1 MILHNP
7 IVSGSLSLAVGST
20 FVSNNGTI
28 SGSAQVIAALPSGVV
43 SGSEQISLSGFDT
56 DNLSEG
62 SSNLYYT
69 DTRVRD
75 YIRSIDVISG
85 SSQLEGTFLEIN
97 GDSVFSSSAQVNAN
111 DITNFDTNV
120 RDYIRSLDVVSGSQ
134 QVDVTQTTNYGTIN
148 QYTDSDF
155 DSRLAT
161 KSTSNLSEGSNLY
174 YTVSRVKLKL
184 NQDSV
189 ISGSSQLTTEFDSR
203 YLNTNGDGVV
213 SGSEQISLSGFSTSN
228 LSEGTNQYYTNT
240 RVLNYV
246 NDLGVISGSTFSSP
260 SQGTVRATI
269 NGSNTDVDTG
279 LQIGDSPQ
287 FTNLTLTG
295 NLTVAGSTTTTTS
308 NEVNIGDNI
317 INLNYGGSST
327 TGGIYVKDGTGVSQV
342 SGSFVWDSADGR
354 DYWKAGKLGSEAEIV
369 TTTNIVSKLPAGTV
383 SGSEQITITESQI
396 SDLDHYGNSDVQ
408 SYIRSID
415 VISGSQQVVLNDANK
430 TGFDTADVSEHSSN
444 LYYTDARVKTKL
456 NAEGVISSS
465 AQIGVNNSTITLTA
479 GAGLDGGGSITLN
492 QSGDETIT
500 FTVADGVVSSSAQL
514 TPEFDTRYLNT
525 NGDSVISGSEQVNAN
540 NITNFDSNVRDYI
553 RSQDVISGSQ
563 QININH
569 LDTDNLSE
577 GSSNLY
583 YTNTRVQSFIRS
595 EDVISG
601 SQQILDLVSIDEDD
615 FSTNSATKL
624 PTQQSVK
631 SYVQS
636 QVQSKDDLS
645 ELSGDTDDVSEGSSN
660 LYYTDTRVRNYLR
673 STDVISGSD
682 QVDYNSVQ
690 NTPTTITSQ
699 QATDITTN
707 NNKVGYTNS
716 LVKSYINSEDVISGS
731 TGILDA
737 VSIDEDNFASNSDT
751 KLPTQQ
757 SVKAYVDSKA
767 QAQDNTDELTEG
779 STNLFYTDARV
790 KTKLNSETV
799 ISGSGQVNAND
810 ITNFDTNVRDFIRSI
825 DVISGSGQVDV
836 TQTANYSSI
845 NQYTDSDFDSR
856 LATKSTTNLSEG
868 TNKYY
873 TDARVKTK
881 LNAEGVVSGSY
892 VSTLNGTGVV
902 SGSEQITLS
911 SVNGYNSNEHFTQNS
926 ITSLGTVTSGDITA
940 LLPDGTVSS
949 SAQVS
954 IDLSTQTSGN
964 YVSTLG
970 SGTGVTIGSNTGEGS
985 TPTIAVDYGS
995 SANTAVQG
1003 NVGLEIEGT
1012 SNEIDVTNGSIT
1024 LGSGGTATIGLSD
1037 SIAGNRTF
1045 QDNVTITG
1053 NLTVNGTT
1061 TTAAS
1066 TNTVVS
1072 DKLLELGNGTT
1083 GAPAGDSGIIIERG
1097 DSNNAFIGFD
1107 ESADKFV
1114 VGTGTFDGSSSGNLA
1129 ISTGTLLAN
1138 IEGNVVGNLT
1148 GQASDISNHSTSDL
1162 SEGSNLY
1169 FTNTRVQS
1177 YIRSIDVISGSQQIS
1192 GLTASQLSDN
1202 SIQINGVDVEL
1213 GDSITFSQLSNG
1225 TGTIS
1230 SSLQLTSDFD
1240 TRYLNTNGD
1249 GIISQSAQVN
1259 ANSITNFDTNV
1270 RDYIRSIDVIS
1281 GSVTSTHISGLSTS
1295 DLSEGTNKY
1304 YTDTRVRDYLRST
1317 DVVSG
1322 SQQIDVTATTNYG
1335 SINQYS
1341 DTKVKTKLNADGVIS
1356 GSNQLLSDFDGRYL
1370 EINGDNVVSSSQQ
1383 ILDLVS
1389 IDEDNFSSNS
1399 NTKVP
1404 TQQSVKAY
1412 ITSQIETKDNTDEI
1426 TEGSSNLYYTDTRVK
1441 TKLNAETVISGSG
1454 QVDYNSIQNQPTT
1467 ITNTQASNITTNN
1480 NKVGYTDAL
1489 VKAKLN
1495 TEDVISGSE
1504 QVNYD
1509 NIQNQPTTISSTQST
1524 KLGHISVSQAVNL
1537 DTMESNI
1544 ATNNNKVGYT
1554 NSLVKSYINSEDVIS
1569 GSEQVNYDSIQ
1580 NQPTTISST
1589 QSTKLGHISV
1599 GQPVNLDTMESNIAT
1614 NNNKVGY
1621 TDSLVKT
1628 KLNADTVVS
1637 GSTQI
1642 ITLVG
1647 VDEDNMSSNSTTKFP
1662 TQQSVKAYVDSQV
1675 ASADHLSELGG
1686 TTDDVTEGSTNLYYT
1701 NARARAAISVNSESP
1716 DAGGDISLDTSNI
1729 PESTNLYFTNT
1740 RVRDYIRSIDVI
1752 SGSQQVS
1759 HDSTSGYEANEHIDW
1774 TTDQG
1779 STNIHSGNYTNTTYT
1794 AGTGVDLTGTQFN
1807 VDLTELTLN
1816 NGLIASNG
1824 TTLGLNPT
1832 TLLQG
1837 SNVVSGSEQISLS
1850 GFSTS
1855 NLSEG
1860 TNKYYTDTR
1869 VRNYVRSIDVISGSQ
1884 QVDYNSIQNQP
1895 TTITNTQ
1902 ASNITT
1908 NNNKTG
1914 YTDTLVRNFI
1924 RSIDVVSGSATQ
1936 VRSFLNISNGATNY
1950 GDSDVQDFIRSIDV
1964 VSGSLSSSDISDVDA
1979 FSQSGN
1985 YSGLRAGATTK
1996 GDVGLGN
2003 VANESRAT
2011 ILGGNLTGTINSVA
2025 VATVTAGAA
2034 LGATSNQDSTSTIR
2048 SGTTATDVGLG
2059 NVTNESK
2066 STMFSSPAFTG
2077 NPTAPTQTSTND
2089 STRLAT
2095 TAFVQTR
2102 VSELIGNA
2110 GSTLDTLGEL
2120 SASLAD
2126 DQDSLSA
2133 LTTTVGT
2140 KLAKSSNL
2148 SDLQSTSTALTNLGL
2163 NNVTNESKSTM
2174 FASPTFTGTVSG
2186 VTKSHVGLGN
2196 VENTALSTYTGD
2208 GGALDNQY
2216 IANGAGYIDSFDI
2229 TEQTDSKYLRSN
2241 ANDTATG
2248 IISITNN
2255 TATNATD
2262 TGALVVTG
2270 GVGIGGAL
2278 NVGGDV
2284 VAYASSDERLKD
2296 NIELISNPIE
2306 KVQSLK
2312 GVTWNWNDKADELQ
2326 QSLPNVGVIAQDVEK
2341 VLPELVKDRDNGY
2354 KGVDYAKLTGLLI
2367 EAIKEQQK
2375 QIDDLKSQIG

>member
-28 SGSAQVIAALPSGVV
+28 SGSAQVIDALPSGVV
-43 SGSEQISLSGFDT
+43 SGSSQISLGGFDT
-56 DNLSEG
+56 DDLSEG

-69 DTRVRD
+69 DTRVRN

-97 GDSVFSSSAQVNAN
+97 GDSVISS
-111 DITNFDTNV
+111 
-120 RDYIRSLDVVSGSQ
+120 SQ
-134 QVDVTQTTNYGTIN
+134 QVVLNDADKTGFDTADVT
-148 QYTDSDF
+148 
-155 DSRLAT
+155 
-161 KSTSNLSEGSNLY
+161 EGSNLY
-174 YTVSRVKLKL
+174 YTVARVKLKL

-369 TTTNIVSKLPAGTV
+369 TTGNIVSKLPAGTV
-383 SGSEQITITESQI
+383 SGSSQITITESQI
-396 SDLDHYGNSDVQ
+396 SDLDHYGDSDVQ

-415 VISGSQQVVLNDANK
+415 VISGSSQVVLNDAIK
-430 TGFDTADVSEHSSN
+430 TGFNTADVSEHSTNLYYTDARVKTKLDAEGVISSSAQIGVNNPTITLTAGAGLDGGGAITLNQAGDETITFTVADGVISGSQQILDAVSIDEDNFTSNSATKLPSQQSVKSYVDSQVASKDNTDEITEGSTNLYFTDARVKTKLNSETVVSGSSQITLSSTTGYNSNEHFTQGNITTLGTVTSGNVTSILPDGIVSGSIQVVLNDTDKTGFNTADVSEDSSN

-456 NAEGVISSS
+456 DD
-465 AQIGVNNSTITLTA
+465 
-479 GAGLDGGGSITLN
+479 DG
-492 QSGDETIT
+492 
-500 FTVADGVVSSSAQL
+500 
-514 TPEFDTRYLNT
+514 
-525 NGDSVISGSEQVNAN
+525 
-540 NITNFDSNVRDYI
+540 
-553 RSQDVISGSQ
+553 
-563 QININH
+563 
-569 LDTDNLSE
+569 
-577 GSSNLY
+577 
-583 YTNTRVQSFIRS
+583 
-595 EDVISG
+595 VISG
-601 SQQILDLVSIDEDD
+601 SQQILDSI
-615 FSTNSATKL
+615 
-624 PTQQSVK
+624 
-631 SYVQS
+631 
-636 QVQSKDDLS
+636 
-645 ELSGDTDDVSEGSSN
+645 
-660 LYYTDTRVRNYLR
+660 
-673 STDVISGSD
+673 
-682 QVDYNSVQ
+682 
-690 NTPTTITSQ
+690 
-699 QATDITTN
+699 
-707 NNKVGYTNS
+707 
-716 LVKSYINSEDVISGS
+716 
-731 TGILDA
+731 
-737 VSIDEDNFASNSDT
+737 SIDEDNFTSNSAT

-757 SVKAYVDSKA
+757 SVKAYVDA
-767 QAQDNTDELTEG
+767 QVDTKDALSELSGDTDDVTEG
-779 STNLFYTDARV
+779 SSNLYYTDTRV
-790 KTKLNSETV
+790 QSYIRSQDV
-799 ISGSGQVNAND
+799 ISGSQQVDA
-810 ITNFDTNVRDFIRSI
+810 TSVANFDTNVRDFIRSI

-836 TQTANYSSI
+836 TQTTNYSSI
-845 NQYTDSDFDSR
+845 NQYTDSDFDTR
-856 LATKSTTNLSEG
+856 LASKSTTNLSEG

-881 LNAEGVVSGSY
+881 LNDEGVVSGSY
-892 VSTLNGTGVV
+892 IATLNGTGVV

-926 ITSLGTVTSGDITA
+926 ITTLGTVTSGNITS
-940 LLPDGTVSS
+940 LLPAGTVSGS
-949 SAQVS
+949 QQVS
-954 IDLSTQTSGN
+954 VTLGTQTSGN

-970 SGTGVTIGSNTGEGS
+970 SGTGVTIASNTGEGS

-995 SANTAVQG
+995 TANTAVQG
-1003 NVGLEIEGT
+1003 NVALEIQGT
-1012 SNEIDVTNGSIT
+1012 TNEIDVSDGSIT
-1024 LGSGGTATIGLSD
+1024 LGSGGTTTIGLAD

-1045 QDNVTITG
+1045 QNNVTISG

-1066 TNTVVS
+1066 TNTVIS
-1072 DKLLELGNGTT
+1072 DKLLELANGTT

-1162 SEGSNLY
+1162 SEGTNLY

-1177 YIRSIDVISGSQQIS
+1177 YIRSIDVISGSSQIS

-1202 SIQINGVDVEL
+1202 SIQINGVDVQL

-1225 TGTIS
+1225 TGAIS

-1270 RDYIRSIDVIS
+1270 RDFIRSLDVIS

-1341 DTKVKTKLNADGVIS
+1341 DTKVKTKLNSDGVIS
-1356 GSNQLLSDFDGRYL
+1356 GSNQLLSDLDGRYL
-1370 EINGDNVVSSSQQ
+1370 EINGDNVVSGSQQ

-1412 ITSQIETKDNTDEI
+1412 VTSQIETKDNTDEI
-1426 TEGSSNLYYTDTRVK
+1426 TEGSSNLYFTDARVK
-1441 TKLNAETVISGSG
+1441 TKLNSETVISGSG

-1467 ITNTQASNITTNN
+1467 ISSTQASNITTNN

-1489 VKAKLN
+1489 VKAKLD
-1495 TEDVISGSE
+1495 TEDVISGSQ

-1509 NIQNQPTTISSTQST
+1509 NIQNQPTTISSAQST
-1524 KLGHISVSQAVNL
+1524 KLGNISVTQAVNL

-1544 ATNNNKVGYT
+1544 STNNSKVGYT
-1554 NSLVKSYINSEDVIS
+1554 DSLVKTKLNAETVIS
-1569 GSEQVNYDSIQ
+1569 GSSQVDYDSIQ
-1580 NQPTTISST
+1580 NQPTTISSA
-1589 QSTKLGHISV
+1589 QATKLSNITIT
-1599 GQPVNLDTMESNIAT
+1599 QAVNLDTLESNVST
-1614 NNNKVGY
+1614 NNSKTGY
-1621 TDSLVKT
+1621 SDSLVKT

-1686 TTDDVTEGSTNLYYT
+1686 TTDDVTEGS
-1701 NARARAAISVNSESP
+1701 S
-1716 DAGGDISLDTSNI
+1716 
-1729 PESTNLYFTNT
+1729 NLYFTNA
-1740 RVRDYIRSIDVI
+1740 RVQSYIRSIDVI
-1752 SGSQQVS
+1752 SGSQQVNANSITNFDTNVRDFIRSIDVISGSGQVS
-1759 HDSTSGYEANEHIDW
+1759 HDSTNGYEANEHIDW

-1779 STNIHSGNYTNTTYT
+1779 STNIHSGNYINTTYT
-1794 AGTGVDLTGTQFN
+1794 AGTGVDLSGTQFD

-1816 NGLIASNG
+1816 NGLTASNG

-1855 NLSEG
+1855 DLSEG

-1869 VRNYVRSIDVISGSQ
+1869 VRNYIRSIDVISGSS
-1884 QVDYNSIQNQP
+1884 QVDYDSIQNQP
-1895 TTITNTQ
+1895 TTITSTQ

-1914 YTDTLVRNFI
+1914 YTDTLVQNFI
-1924 RSIDVVSGSATQ
+1924 RSIDVMSGSISST
-1936 VRSFLNISNGATNY
+1936 NIT
-1950 GDSDVQDFIRSIDV
+1950 
-1964 VSGSLSSSDISDVDA
+1964 DVDA
-1979 FSQSGN
+1979 FSQSGT
-1985 YSGLRAGATTK
+1985 YSGLRAQATTK
-1996 GDVGLGN
+1996 GD
-2003 VANESRAT
+2003 
-2011 ILGGNLTGTINSVA
+2011 
-2025 VATVTAGAA
+2025 
-2034 LGATSNQDSTSTIR
+2034 
-2048 SGTTATDVGLG
+2048 
-2059 NVTNESK
+2059 
-2066 STMFSSPAFTG
+2066 
-2077 NPTAPTQTSTND
+2077 
-2089 STRLAT
+2089 
-2095 TAFVQTR
+2095 
-2102 VSELIGNA
+2102 
-2110 GSTLDTLGEL
+2110 
-2120 SASLAD
+2120 
-2126 DQDSLSA
+2126 
-2133 LTTTVGT
+2133 
-2140 KLAKSSNL
+2140 
-2148 SDLQSTSTALTNLGL
+2148 
-2163 NNVTNESKSTM
+2163 
-2174 FASPTFTGTVSG
+2174 
-2186 VTKSHVGLGN
+2186 VGLGN
-2196 VENTALSTYTGD
+2196 VENTALSTYTGN

-2216 IANGAGYIDSFDI
+2216 IANGRNYSTTTGTVTSVNSEGPDAGGDVSIDTDNISEGSTNKYATTANVKSALNANLGTATFGDSNDTI
-2229 TEQTDSKYLRSN
+2229 TIPGNLVVTGTTTTNNVETVSTSNGIVFEGNVADANELTLLAGTVSADRTITLPDADGTLPLLGIDQTFSGANTFSSQIVSSVSTGTAPFSVSSTTKVTNLNADLLDGLTAGNFLRSN
-2241 ANDTATG
+2241 ANDTASG
-2248 IISITNN
+2248 IITLSNDEASTNK
-2255 TATNATD
+2255 T

-2270 GVGIGGAL
+2270 GVGISGAL

-2312 GVTWNWNDKADELQ
+2312 GVTWNWNDNADELQ

-2341 VLPELVKDRDNGY
+2341 VLPELVTDRDNGY

>member
-43 SGSEQISLSGFDT
+43 SGSSQISLGGFDT
-56 DNLSEG
+56 DDLSEG

-75 YIRSIDVISG
+75 YVRSIDVISG

-97 GDSVFSSSAQVNAN
+97 GDNVFSSSAQVNAN
-111 DITNFDTNV
+111 TITNFDTNV
-120 RDYIRSLDVVSGSQ
+120 RDYIRSLDVISGSS

-155 DSRLAT
+155 DTRLGT

-184 NQDSV
+184 NQDGV
-189 ISGSSQLTTEFDSR
+189 ISGSSQLTTDFDSR

-213 SGSEQISLSGFSTSN
+213 SGSSQISLSGFSTSD
-228 LSEGTNQYYTNT
+228 LSEGTNKYYTDT

-327 TGGIYVKDGTGVSQV
+327 TGGIYVKDGTGVSQI

-369 TTTNIVSKLPAGTV
+369 TTGNIVSKLPAGTV
-383 SGSEQITITESQI
+383 SGSSQITITESQI

-415 VISGSQQVVLNDANK
+415 VISGSSQVVLNDAIK

-500 FTVADGVVSSSAQL
+500 FTVADGVISSSAQL
-514 TPEFDTRYLNT
+514 TSEFDTRYLNT
-525 NGDSVISGSEQVNAN
+525 NGDGVISGSEQVNAN
-540 NITNFDSNVRDYI
+540 NITNFDSNVRDFI
-553 RSQDVISGSQ
+553 RSIDVISGSSQ
-563 QININH
+563 VTIGH
-569 LDTDNLSE
+569 LDTDDLSE

-583 YTNTRVQSFIRS
+583 YTDTRVQSYIRS
-595 EDVISG
+595 QDVVSG

-615 FSTNSATKL
+615 FSTNSATKV

-631 SYVQS
+631 AYVQS
-636 QVQSKDDLS
+636 QVETKDALS
-645 ELSGDTDDVSEGSSN
+645 ELSGDTDDISEGSSN

-673 STDVISGSD
+673 STDVVSGSS
-682 QVDYNSVQ
+682 QIDYNSIQ
-690 NTPTTITSQ
+690 NQPTTITST
-699 QATDITTN
+699 QASNITTN
-707 NNKVGYTNS
+707 NSKVGYTNS
-716 LVKSYINSEDVISGS
+716 LVESYIRRIDVISGS
-731 TGILDA
+731 SQVNADSITNFDTNVRDYIR
-737 VSIDEDNFASNSDT
+737 SID
-751 KLPTQQ
+751 
-757 SVKAYVDSKA
+757 
-767 QAQDNTDELTEG
+767 
-779 STNLFYTDARV
+779 
-790 KTKLNSETV
+790 V
-799 ISGSGQVNAND
+799 ISGSSQVNAND
-810 ITNFDTNVRDFIRSI
+810 ITNFDTNVRDYIRSE
-825 DVISGSGQVDV
+825 DVVSGSSQIDV
-836 TQTANYSSI
+836 TQTTNYSNI
-845 NQYTDSDFDSR
+845 NQYTDSDFDTR
-856 LATKSTTNLSEG
+856 LASKSTTNLSEG

-873 TDARVKTK
+873 TDNRVKSK
-881 LNAEGVVSGSY
+881 LNSEGVVSGSY
-892 VSTLNGTGVV
+892 IATLDGTGVV
-902 SGSEQITLS
+902 SGSSQITLS
-911 SVNGYNSNEHFTQNS
+911 SVDGYNSNEHFTQNS
-926 ITSLGTVTSGDITA
+926 ITTLGTVTSGDITA
-940 LLPDGTVSS
+940 ILPAGTVSGS
-949 SAQVS
+949 SQVS
-954 IDLSTQTSGN
+954 VSLGSQTTGN
-964 YVSTLG
+964 YVATLG

-1003 NVGLEIEGT
+1003 NVGLEIQGT
-1012 SNEIDVTNGSIT
+1012 TNEIEVSDGSIT
-1024 LGSGGTATIGLSD
+1024 LGSGGTATIGLAD

-1045 QDNVTITG
+1045 QNNVTITG

-1066 TNTVVS
+1066 TNTVVT
-1072 DKLLELGNGTT
+1072 DKLLELANGTT

-1129 ISTGTLLAN
+1129 VSTGTLIAN

-1177 YIRSIDVISGSQQIS
+1177 YIRSIDVISGSSQIS

-1202 SIQINGVDVEL
+1202 SIQINGVDIEL
-1213 GDSITFSQLSNG
+1213 GDSVTFSQISNG

-1230 SSLQLTSDFD
+1230 GSSQLTSDFD
-1240 TRYLNTNGD
+1240 SRYLNTNGD
-1249 GIISQSAQVN
+1249 GVISGSSQVN

-1270 RDYIRSIDVIS
+1270 RDFIRSIDVIS
-1281 GSVTSTHISGLSTS
+1281 GSVTSAHISSLSTS

-1317 DVVSG
+1317 DVISG
-1322 SQQIDVTATTNYG
+1322 SSQVDVTATSNYG

-1356 GSNQLLSDFDGRYL
+1356 GSTQLLSDLDGRYL
-1370 EINGDNVVSSSQQ
+1370 EINGDNVVSGSQQ

-1389 IDEDNFSSNS
+1389 IDEDNFASNS

-1412 ITSQIETKDNTDEI
+1412 VTSQIETKDNTDEI
-1426 TEGSSNLYYTDTRVK
+1426 TEGSTNLFYTDARVK
-1441 TKLNAETVISGSG
+1441 TKLNAETVISGSS
-1454 QVDYNSIQNQPTT
+1454 QVDYDSIQNQPTT
-1467 ITNTQASNITTNN
+1467 ITSTQASNITTNN
-1480 NKVGYTDAL
+1480 AKVGYTDAL

-1495 TEDVISGSE
+1495 ADEVISGSS
-1504 QVNYD
+1504 QVNY
-1509 NIQNQPTTISSTQST
+1509 N
-1524 KLGHISVSQAVNL
+1524 
-1537 DTMESNI
+1537 
-1544 ATNNNKVGYT
+1544 
-1554 NSLVKSYINSEDVIS
+1554 
-1569 GSEQVNYDSIQ
+1569 SIQ
-1580 NQPTTISST
+1580 NQPTTISSA
-1589 QSTKLGHISV
+1589 QSTKLGHITV
-1599 GQPVNLDTMESNIAT
+1599 TQAVDLDTMESNIST
-1614 NNNKVGY
+1614 NNSKVGY

-1628 KLNADTVVS
+1628 KLNAETVIS
-1637 GSTQI
+1637 GSSQVDYDSIQNQPTTISSAQATKLSNITITQAVDLDTLESNVSTNNSKTGYSDSLVESFIRSQDVISGSSQI
-1642 ITLVG
+1642 INLVG

-1675 ASADHLSELGG
+1675 ASYDNLSELGG
-1686 TTDDVTEGSTNLYYT
+1686 DSDDITEGS
-1701 NARARAAISVNSESP
+1701 S
-1716 DAGGDISLDTSNI
+1716 
-1729 PESTNLYFTNT
+1729 NLYFTNA
-1740 RVRDYIRSIDVI
+1740 RVQSYIRSIDVI
-1752 SGSQQVS
+1752 SGSSQVNANSIANFDTNVRDFIRSIDVISGSGQVS
-1759 HDSTSGYEANEHIDW
+1759 HDSTNGYEANEHIDW

-1794 AGTGVDLTGTQFN
+1794 AGTGVDLSGTQFN

-1816 NGLIASNG
+1816 NGLTASNG

-1855 NLSEG
+1855 DLSEG

-1869 VRNYVRSIDVISGSQ
+1869 VQSYIRSIDVISGSS
-1884 QVDYNSIQNQP
+1884 QVDYDSIQNKP
-1895 TTITNTQ
+1895 TTLSSAQITKLGHISVTQ
-1902 ASNITT
+1902 AVNLDTMESNIST
-1908 NNNKTG
+1908 NNSKTG
-1914 YTDTLVRNFI
+1914 YTNSLVKSYINSEDVISGSSQVNANSITNFDTNVRDYI
-1924 RSIDVVSGSATQ
+1924 RSIDVISGSSQVNANSITNFDTNVRDYIRSLDVISGSSQVVLNDADKTGFDTDDVSEGSTNKYATTANVKTALNANLGSATFGDSNDTITIPGNLI
-1936 VRSFLNISNGATNY
+1936 VTGTTTTNNVETVSTSNG
-1950 GDSDVQDFIRSIDV
+1950 V
-1964 VSGSLSSSDISDVDA
+1964 V
-1979 FSQSGN
+1979 FE
-1985 YSGLRAGATTK
+1985 
-1996 GDVGLGN
+1996 GN
-2003 VANESRAT
+2003 VADDNEIT
-2011 ILGGNLTGTINSVA
+2011 L
-2025 VATVTAGAA
+2025 
-2034 LGATSNQDSTSTIR
+2034 
-2048 SGTTATDVGLG
+2048 
-2059 NVTNESK
+2059 
-2066 STMFSSPAFTG
+2066 
-2077 NPTAPTQTSTND
+2077 
-2089 STRLAT
+2089 LA
-2095 TAFVQTR
+2095 
-2102 VSELIGNA
+2102 
-2110 GSTLDTLGEL
+2110 
-2120 SASLAD
+2120 
-2126 DQDSLSA
+2126 
-2133 LTTTVGT
+2133 
-2140 KLAKSSNL
+2140 
-2148 SDLQSTSTALTNLGL
+2148 
-2163 NNVTNESKSTM
+2163 
-2174 FASPTFTGTVSG
+2174 GTVSADRTITLPDADGTLPLLGIDQTFSGANTFSSQIVSSVSTGTAPFG
-2186 VTKSHVGLGN
+2186 VSSTTKVTNLNADLLDGLTAGN
-2196 VENTALSTYTGD
+2196 
-2208 GGALDNQY
+2208 
-2216 IANGAGYIDSFDI
+2216 F
-2229 TEQTDSKYLRSN
+2229 LRSN
-2241 ANDTATG
+2241 ANDTASG
-2248 IISITNN
+2248 IITLSNS
-2255 TATNATD
+2255 TASTTKT

-2270 GVGIGGAL
+2270 GVGISGAL

-2312 GVTWNWNDKADELQ
+2312 GVTWNWNDNADELQ

-2341 VLPELVKDRDNGY
+2341 VLPELVTDRDNGY

-2375 QIDDLKSQIG
+2375 EIDELKSKIQ

>member
-43 SGSEQISLSGFDT
+43 SGSSQISLGGFDT
-56 DNLSEG
+56 DDLSEG

-75 YIRSIDVISG
+75 FIRSIDVISG

-97 GDSVFSSSAQVNAN
+97 GDNVFSSSAQVNAN
-111 DITNFDTNV
+111 TITNFDTNV
-120 RDYIRSLDVVSGSQ
+120 RDYIRSLDVISGSS

-161 KSTSNLSEGSNLY
+161 KSTANLSEGSNLY

-213 SGSEQISLSGFSTSN
+213 SGSSQISLSGFSTSN
-228 LSEGTNQYYTNT
+228 LSEGTNKYYTDT

-279 LQIGDSPQ
+279 LQIADSPQ

-369 TTTNIVSKLPAGTV
+369 TTGNIVSKLPAGTV
-383 SGSEQITITESQI
+383 SGSSQITITESQI

-415 VISGSQQVVLNDANK
+415 VISGSSQVVLNDAIK
-430 TGFDTADVSEHSSN
+430 TGFDTADVSENSSN

-500 FTVADGVVSSSAQL
+500 FTVADGVISSSAQL
-514 TPEFDTRYLNT
+514 TTEFDTRYLNT
-525 NGDSVISGSEQVNAN
+525 NGDDVISGSEQVNAN
-540 NITNFDSNVRDYI
+540 SITNFDSNVRDYI
-553 RSQDVISGSQ
+553 RSIDVISGSS

-645 ELSGDTDDVSEGSSN
+645 ELSGDTDDVTEGSSN

-673 STDVISGSD
+673 STDVVSGSS
-682 QVDYNSVQ
+682 QVDYNSIQ

-699 QATDITTN
+699 QASDITSN
-707 NNKVGYTNS
+707 NNKTGYTNS

-731 TGILDA
+731 AGILNA
-737 VSIDEDNFASNSDT
+737 VSVDEDNFASNSDT

-767 QAQDNTDELTEG
+767 QSQDNTDEITEG
-779 STNLFYTDARV
+779 STNLYYTDTRV
-790 KTKLNSETV
+790 RNYLRSQDV
-799 ISGSGQVNAND
+799 ISGSSQVNANN
-810 ITNFDTNVRDFIRSI
+810 ITNFDTNVRDYIRSQ
-825 DVISGSGQVDV
+825 DVVSGSSQIDV
-836 TQTANYSSI
+836 TQTTNYGNI

-856 LATKSTTNLSEG
+856 LATKSTANLSEG
-868 TNKYY
+868 SNLYY
-873 TDARVKTK
+873 TNARVKTK
-881 LNAEGVVSGSY
+881 LNDEGVVSGSY

-902 SGSEQITLS
+902 SGSSQITLS
-911 SVNGYNSNEHFTQNS
+911 SVTGYNSNEHFTQNS

-940 LLPDGTVSS
+940 LLPNGTVSGS
-949 SAQVS
+949 SQVS
-954 IDLSTQTSGN
+954 ITLGTQTSGN
-964 YVSTLG
+964 YIATLG

-1012 SNEIDVTNGSIT
+1012 SNEIDVSNGSIT
-1024 LGSGGTATIGLSD
+1024 LGSGGTATIGLAD

-1045 QDNVTITG
+1045 QNNVTITG

-1066 TNTVVS
+1066 TNTVVT

-1129 ISTGTLLAN
+1129 ISTGTLIAN
-1138 IEGNVVGNLT
+1138 IQGNVVGNLT

-1162 SEGSNLY
+1162 SEG
-1169 FTNTRVQS
+1169 TNKYYTDTRVQS
-1177 YIRSIDVISGSQQIS
+1177 FIRSIDVISGSSQIS

-1202 SIQINGVDVEL
+1202 SVQINGVDVEL
-1213 GDSITFSQLSNG
+1213 GDSVTFSQISNG

-1230 SSLQLTSDFD
+1230 GSSQLTSDFD
-1240 TRYLNTNGD
+1240 TRYINTNGD
-1249 GIISQSAQVN
+1249 GVISGSSQVN

-1270 RDYIRSIDVIS
+1270 RDYIRSLDVIS
-1281 GSVTSTHISGLSTS
+1281 GSVTAAHISGLDTG

-1317 DVVSG
+1317 DVISG
-1322 SQQIDVTATTNYG
+1322 SSQVNVTQTANYS

-1341 DTKVKTKLNADGVIS
+1341 DSKVKTKLNTDNVVS
-1356 GSNQLLSDFDGRYL
+1356 GSSQLLSDLDGRYIQ
-1370 EINGDNVVSSSQQ
+1370 INGDDIVSGSQQ

-1389 IDEDNFSSNS
+1389 VDEDNFASNS
-1399 NTKVP
+1399 ATKVP

-1412 ITSQIETKDNTDEI
+1412 VDSKAQSQDNTDEI
-1426 TEGSSNLYYTDTRVK
+1426 TEGSTNLYYTNGRVQSY
-1441 TKLNAETVISGSG
+1441 IR
-1454 QVDYNSIQNQPTT
+1454 SI
-1467 ITNTQASNITTNN
+1467 
-1480 NKVGYTDAL
+1480 
-1489 VKAKLN
+1489 
-1495 TEDVISGSE
+1495 DVISGSS
-1504 QVNYD
+1504 QVDYD
-1509 NIQNQPTTISSTQST
+1509 SIQNQPTTISSTQST

-1544 ATNNNKVGYT
+1544 TTNNNKVGYT

-1569 GSEQVNYDSIQ
+1569 GSSQVNYNSIQ
-1580 NQPTTISST
+1580 NQPTTITST
-1589 QSTKLGHISV
+1589 QA
-1599 GQPVNLDTMESNIAT
+1599 SNITT

-1621 TDSLVKT
+1621 TNTLVQSYIRSIDVISGSSQV
-1628 KLNADTVVS
+1628 NANSITNFDTNVRDYIRSQDVVS
-1637 GSTQI
+1637 GSSQI
-1642 ITLVG
+1642 ISLVG

-1675 ASADHLSELGG
+1675 SSYDNLSELGG
-1686 TTDDVTEGSTNLYYT
+1686 DSDDITEGSTNLY
-1701 NARARAAISVNSESP
+1701 
-1716 DAGGDISLDTSNI
+1716 
-1729 PESTNLYFTNT
+1729 FTNG
-1740 RVRDYIRSIDVI
+1740 RVQSYIRSIDVI
-1752 SGSQQVS
+1752 SGSSQVNYNSIQNQPTTISSAQSTKLGHISVTQAVNLDTMESNIGTNNNKVGYTNTLVRNYIRSIDVISGSGQVS
-1759 HDSTSGYEANEHIDW
+1759 HDSTNGYEANEHIDW

-1794 AGTGVDLTGTQFN
+1794 AGTGIDLSGTQFN
-1807 VDLTELTLN
+1807 IDLTELTLN
-1816 NGLIASNG
+1816 NGLTAANSS
-1824 TTLGLNPT
+1824 TLGLNPT

-1837 SNVVSGSEQISLS
+1837 SNVVSGSSQISLS

-1855 NLSEG
+1855 DLSEG

-1869 VRNYVRSIDVISGSQ
+1869 VRNYVRSIDVISGSS
-1884 QVDYNSIQNQP
+1884 QVNYNSIQNQP
-1895 TTITNTQ
+1895 TTISSTQ

-1908 NNNKTG
+1908 NNNKVG
-1914 YTDTLVRNFI
+1914 YTDTLVR
-1924 RSIDVVSGSATQ
+1924 
-1936 VRSFLNISNGATNY
+1936 
-1950 GDSDVQDFIRSIDV
+1950 DFIRSIDV
-1964 VSGSLSSSDISDVDA
+1964 ISGSSQVNYNSIQNQPTTISSAQSTKLGHISVSQAVNLDTMESNIGTNNNKTGYTNTLVRDYIRSIDVI
-1979 FSQSGN
+1979 SGSVSSTHI
-1985 YSGLRAGATTK
+1985 SGL
-1996 GDVGLGN
+1996 D
-2003 VANESRAT
+2003 
-2011 ILGGNLTGTINSVA
+2011 
-2025 VATVTAGAA
+2025 
-2034 LGATSNQDSTSTIR
+2034 
-2048 SGTTATDVGLG
+2048 TDDLSEG
-2059 NVTNESK
+2059 
-2066 STMFSSPAFTG
+2066 
-2077 NPTAPTQTSTND
+2077 STNKY
-2089 STRLAT
+2089 AT
-2095 TAFVQTR
+2095 TANVKSALNSNLGSATFGDGNDTITIPGNLIVTGTTTTNNVEV
-2102 VSELIGNA
+2102 VSTTNGVVFEGNA
-2110 GSTLDTLGEL
+2110 DDDNELTL
-2120 SASLAD
+2120 LA
-2126 DQDSLSA
+2126 
-2133 LTTTVGT
+2133 
-2140 KLAKSSNL
+2140 
-2148 SDLQSTSTALTNLGL
+2148 
-2163 NNVTNESKSTM
+2163 
-2174 FASPTFTGTVSG
+2174 GTVSADRTITLPDSDG
-2186 VTKSHVGLGN
+2186 TVALTGIDQTFSGANTFSSQIVSSVSTGTAPFSVSSTTKVTNLNADKLDGLTSSN
-2196 VENTALSTYTGD
+2196 
-2208 GGALDNQY
+2208 
-2216 IANGAGYIDSFDI
+2216 F
-2229 TEQTDSKYLRSN
+2229 LRSN
-2241 ANDTATG
+2241 ADDSASGVIT
-2248 IISITNN
+2248 ITNT

-2262 TGALVVTG
+2262 VGALVVVG

-2278 NVGGDV
+2278 NVAGDV

-2312 GVTWNWNDKADELQ
+2312 GVTWNWNDNADELQ

-2341 VLPELVKDRDNGY
+2341 VLPELVTDRDNGY

>member
-28 SGSAQVIAALPSGVV
+28 SGSAQVIDALPSGVV
-43 SGSEQISLSGFDT
+43 SGSSQISLSGFDT
-56 DNLSEG
+56 DDLSEG

-69 DTRVRD
+69 DTRVRN

-97 GDSVFSSSAQVNAN
+97 GDSVISS
-111 DITNFDTNV
+111 
-120 RDYIRSLDVVSGSQ
+120 SQ
-134 QVDVTQTTNYGTIN
+134 QVVLNDADKTGFDTADVT
-148 QYTDSDF
+148 
-155 DSRLAT
+155 
-161 KSTSNLSEGSNLY
+161 EGSNLY
-174 YTVSRVKLKL
+174 YTVERVKLKL

-295 NLTVAGSTTTTTS
+295 NLTVQGSTTTTNS

-369 TTTNIVSKLPAGTV
+369 TTGNIVSKLPAGTV
-383 SGSEQITITESQI
+383 SGSSQITITESQI
-396 SDLDHYGNSDVQ
+396 SDLDHYGDSDVQ
-408 SYIRSID
+408 SYIRSLD
-415 VISGSQQVVLNDANK
+415 VISGSSQVVLNDANK
-430 TGFDTADVSEHSSN
+430 TGFNTADVSEHSTN

-456 NAEGVISSS
+456 DAEGVISSS
-465 AQIGVNNSTITLTA
+465 AQIGVNNATITLTA
-479 GAGLDGGGSITLN
+479 GAGLDGGGAITLN
-492 QSGDETIT
+492 QAGDETIT
-500 FTVADGVVSSSAQL
+500 FTVADGV
-514 TPEFDTRYLNT
+514 
-525 NGDSVISGSEQVNAN
+525 
-540 NITNFDSNVRDYI
+540 
-553 RSQDVISGSQ
+553 ISGSQ
-563 QININH
+563 Q
-569 LDTDNLSE
+569 
-577 GSSNLY
+577 
-583 YTNTRVQSFIRS
+583 
-595 EDVISG
+595 
-601 SQQILDLVSIDEDD
+601 
-615 FSTNSATKL
+615 
-624 PTQQSVK
+624 
-631 SYVQS
+631 
-636 QVQSKDDLS
+636 
-645 ELSGDTDDVSEGSSN
+645 
-660 LYYTDTRVRNYLR
+660 
-673 STDVISGSD
+673 
-682 QVDYNSVQ
+682 
-690 NTPTTITSQ
+690 
-699 QATDITTN
+699 
-707 NNKVGYTNS
+707 
-716 LVKSYINSEDVISGS
+716 
-731 TGILDA
+731 ILDA
-737 VSIDEDNFASNSDT
+737 VSIDEDNFASNSATKLPSQQSVKSYVDSQVASKDNTDEITEGSTNLYFTDARVKTKLNSETVVSGSSQITLSSTTGYNSNEHFTQGNITTLGTVTSGNVTSILPDGIVSGSIQVVLNDADKTGFNTADVSEDSSNLYYTDARVKAKLDDDGVISGSQQILDSISIDEDNFTSNSAT

-757 SVKAYVDSKA
+757 SVKAYVDA
-767 QAQDNTDELTEG
+767 QVDTKDALSELSGDTDDVTEG
-779 STNLFYTDARV
+779 SSNLYYTDTRV
-790 KTKLNSETV
+790 QSYIRSQDV
-799 ISGSGQVNAND
+799 ISGSQQVDA
-810 ITNFDTNVRDFIRSI
+810 TSVANFDTNVRDFIRSI

-836 TQTANYSSI
+836 TQTTNYSSI
-845 NQYTDSDFDSR
+845 NQYTDSDFDTR
-856 LATKSTTNLSEG
+856 LASKSTTNLSEG

-881 LNAEGVVSGSY
+881 LNDEGVVSGSY
-892 VSTLNGTGVV
+892 IATLNGTGVV

-911 SVNGYNSNEHFTQNS
+911 SVDGYNSNEHFTQNA
-926 ITSLGTVTSGDITA
+926 ITTLGTVTSGDITA
-940 LLPDGTVSS
+940 LLPNGTVSGS
-949 SAQVS
+949 QQVS
-954 IDLSTQTSGN
+954 ITLGTQTSGN

-970 SGTGVTIGSNTGEGS
+970 SGTGVTIASNTGEGS

-995 SANTAVQG
+995 TANTAVQG
-1003 NVGLEIEGT
+1003 NVALEIQGT
-1012 SNEIDVTNGSIT
+1012 TNEIDVSDGSIT
-1024 LGSGGTATIGLSD
+1024 LGSGGTTTIGLAD

-1045 QDNVTITG
+1045 QNNVTISG

-1066 TNTVVS
+1066 TNTVVT
-1072 DKLLELGNGTT
+1072 DKLLELANGTT

-1129 ISTGTLLAN
+1129 ISTGTLIAN

-1177 YIRSIDVISGSQQIS
+1177 YIRSIDVISGSSQIS

-1225 TGTIS
+1225 TGAIS
-1230 SSLQLTSDFD
+1230 SSAQLTSDFD

-1270 RDYIRSIDVIS
+1270 RDYIRSLDVIS

-1341 DTKVKTKLNADGVIS
+1341 DTKVKTKLNSDGVIS
-1356 GSNQLLSDFDGRYL
+1356 GSNQLLSDLDGRYL
-1370 EINGDNVVSSSQQ
+1370 EINGDNVLSGSQQ

-1389 IDEDNFSSNS
+1389 IDEDNFASNS

-1412 ITSQIETKDNTDEI
+1412 VDSKAQAQDNTDEI
-1426 TEGSSNLYYTDTRVK
+1426 TEGSTNLFYTDARVK
-1441 TKLNAETVISGSG
+1441 TKLNAETVISSSA
-1454 QVDYNSIQNQPTT
+1454 QVDYDSIQNQPTT
-1467 ITNTQASNITTNN
+1467 ITSTQASNITTNN

-1495 TEDVISGSE
+1495 TEDVISGSQ

-1544 ATNNNKVGYT
+1544 STNNSKVGYT
-1554 NSLVKSYINSEDVIS
+1554 DSLVKTKLNAETVIS
-1569 GSEQVNYDSIQ
+1569 GSSQVDYDSIQ

-1599 GQPVNLDTMESNIAT
+1599 SQAVNLDTMESNIAT
-1614 NNNKVGY
+1614 NNNKTGY
-1621 TDSLVKT
+1621 TDSLVKA
-1628 KLNADTVVS
+1628 KLNTDTVVS

-1642 ITLVG
+1642 INLVG

-1686 TTDDVTEGSTNLYYT
+1686 TTDDVTEGS
-1701 NARARAAISVNSESP
+1701 S
-1716 DAGGDISLDTSNI
+1716 
-1729 PESTNLYFTNT
+1729 NLYFTNARVKSYINSEDVISGSEQVNANSIT
-1740 RVRDYIRSIDVI
+1740 NFDTNVRDYIRSIDVI
-1752 SGSQQVS
+1752 SGSGQVS
-1759 HDSTSGYEANEHIDW
+1759 HDSTNGYEANEHIDW

-1794 AGTGVDLTGTQFN
+1794 AGTGVDLSGTQFN

-1816 NGLIASNG
+1816 NGLNASNG

-1869 VRNYVRSIDVISGSQ
+1869 VRNYIRSIDVISGSE
-1884 QVDYNSIQNQP
+1884 QVDYDSIQNQP
-1895 TTITNTQ
+1895 TTITSTQ

-1914 YTDTLVRNFI
+1914 YTDTLVQNFI
-1924 RSIDVVSGSATQ
+1924 RSIDVMSGSISST
-1936 VRSFLNISNGATNY
+1936 NIT
-1950 GDSDVQDFIRSIDV
+1950 
-1964 VSGSLSSSDISDVDA
+1964 DVDA
-1979 FSQSGN
+1979 FSQSGT
-1985 YSGLRAGATTK
+1985 YSGLRAQATTK

-2003 VANESRAT
+2003 V
-2011 ILGGNLTGTINSVA
+2011 
-2025 VATVTAGAA
+2025 
-2034 LGATSNQDSTSTIR
+2034 
-2048 SGTTATDVGLG
+2048 
-2059 NVTNESK
+2059 
-2066 STMFSSPAFTG
+2066 
-2077 NPTAPTQTSTND
+2077 
-2089 STRLAT
+2089 
-2095 TAFVQTR
+2095 
-2102 VSELIGNA
+2102 
-2110 GSTLDTLGEL
+2110 
-2120 SASLAD
+2120 
-2126 DQDSLSA
+2126 
-2133 LTTTVGT
+2133 
-2140 KLAKSSNL
+2140 
-2148 SDLQSTSTALTNLGL
+2148 
-2163 NNVTNESKSTM
+2163 
-2174 FASPTFTGTVSG
+2174 
-2186 VTKSHVGLGN
+2186 
-2196 VENTALSTYTGD
+2196 ENTTLSTYTGN

-2216 IANGAGYIDSFDI
+2216 IANGRNYSTTTGTVTSVNSESPDAGGDVSIDTDNISEGSTNKYATTANVKSALNANLGTATFGDSNDTI
-2229 TEQTDSKYLRSN
+2229 TIPGNLVVTGTTTTNNVETVSTSNGIVFEGNVADANELTLLAGTVSADRTITLPDANGTLPLLGIDQTFSGANTFSSQIVSSVSTGTAPFSVSSTTKVTNLNADLLDGLTAGNFLRSN
-2241 ANDTATG
+2241 ATDTASG
-2248 IISITNN
+2248 VITFSNN
-2255 TATNATD
+2255 TASTTKSD
-2262 TGALVVTG
+2262 GAVIVTG

-2296 NIELISNPIE
+2296 NIELISNPIK

-2312 GVTWNWNDKADELQ
+2312 GVTWDWNDNADELQ

-2341 VLPELVKDRDNGY
+2341 VLPELVTDRDNGY

>member
-28 SGSAQVIAALPSGVV
+28 SGSAQVIDALPSGVV
-43 SGSEQISLSGFDT
+43 SGSSQISLGGFDT

-69 DTRVRD
+69 DTRVRN

-97 GDSVFSSSAQVNAN
+97 GDNVFSSSVQVNAN
-111 DITNFDTNV
+111 TITNFDTNV
-120 RDYIRSLDVVSGSQ
+120 RDYIRSLDVISGSS

-155 DSRLAT
+155 DTRLAS

-174 YTVSRVKLKL
+174 YTVARVKLKL
-184 NQDSV
+184 NEDSV

-369 TTTNIVSKLPAGTV
+369 TTGNIVSKLPAGTV
-383 SGSEQITITESQI
+383 SGSSQITITESQI
-396 SDLDHYGNSDVQ
+396 SDLDHYGDSDVQ
-408 SYIRSID
+408 SYIRSLD
-415 VISGSQQVVLNDANK
+415 VISGSSQVVLNDANKTGFNTADVSEHSTNLYYTDARVKTKLDAEGVISSSAQIGVNNATITLTAGAGLDGGGAITLNQAGDETITFTVADGVISGSQQILDAVSIDEDNFASNSATKLPTQQSIKAYVDSKAQAQDNTDEITEGSTNLYFTDARVKTKLNSETVVSGSSQITLSSTTGYNSNEHFTQGNITTLGTVTSGNVTSILPDGIVSGSIQVVLNDANK
-430 TGFDTADVSEHSSN
+430 TGFDTADVAEGTN

-456 NAEGVISSS
+456 DD
-465 AQIGVNNSTITLTA
+465 
-479 GAGLDGGGSITLN
+479 DG
-492 QSGDETIT
+492 
-500 FTVADGVVSSSAQL
+500 
-514 TPEFDTRYLNT
+514 
-525 NGDSVISGSEQVNAN
+525 
-540 NITNFDSNVRDYI
+540 
-553 RSQDVISGSQ
+553 
-563 QININH
+563 
-569 LDTDNLSE
+569 
-577 GSSNLY
+577 
-583 YTNTRVQSFIRS
+583 
-595 EDVISG
+595 VISG
-601 SQQILDLVSIDEDD
+601 SQQILDSI
-615 FSTNSATKL
+615 
-624 PTQQSVK
+624 SV
-631 SYVQS
+631 
-636 QVQSKDDLS
+636 
-645 ELSGDTDDVSEGSSN
+645 
-660 LYYTDTRVRNYLR
+660 
-673 STDVISGSD
+673 
-682 QVDYNSVQ
+682 
-690 NTPTTITSQ
+690 
-699 QATDITTN
+699 
-707 NNKVGYTNS
+707 
-716 LVKSYINSEDVISGS
+716 
-731 TGILDA
+731 
-737 VSIDEDNFASNSDT
+737 DEDNFASNSAT

-757 SVKAYVDSKA
+757 SVKAYVDA
-767 QAQDNTDELTEG
+767 QVDTKDALSELSGDTDDVTEG
-779 STNLFYTDARV
+779 SSNLYYTDTRV
-790 KTKLNSETV
+790 QSYIRSQDV
-799 ISGSGQVNAND
+799 ISGSQQVNAD
-810 ITNFDTNVRDFIRSI
+810 SITNFDTNVRDFIRSI

-845 NQYTDSDFDSR
+845 NQYTDSDFDTR
-856 LATKSTTNLSEG
+856 LASKSTTNLSEG

-881 LNAEGVVSGSY
+881 LNDEGVVSGSY
-892 VSTLNGTGVV
+892 IATLNGTGVV

-911 SVNGYNSNEHFTQNS
+911 SVDGYNSNEHFTQNA
-926 ITSLGTVTSGDITA
+926 ITTLGTVTSGDITA
-940 LLPDGTVSS
+940 LLPNGTVSGS
-949 SAQVS
+949 QQVS
-954 IDLSTQTSGN
+954 VTLGTQTSGN

-970 SGTGVTIGSNTGEGS
+970 SGTGVTIASNTGEGS

-995 SANTAVQG
+995 TANTAVQG
-1003 NVGLEIEGT
+1003 NVALEIQGT
-1012 SNEIDVTNGSIT
+1012 TNEIDVSDGSIT
-1024 LGSGGTATIGLSD
+1024 LGSGGTTTIGLSD

-1045 QDNVTITG
+1045 QNNVTISG

-1066 TNTVVS
+1066 TNTVVT
-1072 DKLLELGNGTT
+1072 DKLLELANGTT

-1162 SEGSNLY
+1162 SEGTNLY

-1177 YIRSIDVISGSQQIS
+1177 YIRSIDVISGSSQIS

-1225 TGTIS
+1225 TGAIS
-1230 SSLQLTSDFD
+1230 SSAQLTSDFD

-1270 RDYIRSIDVIS
+1270 RDYIRSLDVIS
-1281 GSVTSTHISGLSTS
+1281 GSVTSTHISALSTS

-1356 GSNQLLSDFDGRYL
+1356 GSTQLLSDLDGRYL

-1383 ILDLVS
+1383 ILNLVS
-1389 IDEDNFSSNS
+1389 VDEDNFASNS

-1412 ITSQIETKDNTDEI
+1412 VDSKAQAQDNTDEI
-1426 TEGSSNLYYTDTRVK
+1426 TEGSSNLYYTDARVK
-1441 TKLNAETVISGSG
+1441 TKLNSETVISGSG

-1467 ITNTQASNITTNN
+1467 ISSTQASNITTNN

-1495 TEDVISGSE
+1495 TEDVISGSQ

-1544 ATNNNKVGYT
+1544 TTNNNKTGYT

-1569 GSEQVNYDSIQ
+1569 GSSQVDYDSIQ

-1599 GQPVNLDTMESNIAT
+1599 SQAVNLDTMESNITT

-1628 KLNADTVVS
+1628 KLNTDTVVS

-1642 ITLVG
+1642 INLVG

-1675 ASADHLSELGG
+1675 ASYDNLSELGG
-1686 TTDDVTEGSTNLYYT
+1686 DSDDITEGS
-1701 NARARAAISVNSESP
+1701 S
-1716 DAGGDISLDTSNI
+1716 
-1729 PESTNLYFTNT
+1729 NLYFTNA
-1740 RVRDYIRSIDVI
+1740 RVQSYIRSIDVI
-1752 SGSQQVS
+1752 SGSQQVNANSIANFDTNVRDFIRSIDVISGSGQVS
-1759 HDSTSGYEANEHIDW
+1759 HDSTNGYEANEHIDW

-1779 STNIHSGNYTNTTYT
+1779 STNIHTGNYVNTTYT
-1794 AGTGVDLTGTQFN
+1794 AGTGVDLSGTQFN

-1816 NGLIASNG
+1816 NGLNASNG

-1855 NLSEG
+1855 DLSEG

-1869 VRNYVRSIDVISGSQ
+1869 VRNYIRSIDVISGSS
-1884 QVDYNSIQNQP
+1884 QVDYDSIQNQP
-1895 TTITNTQ
+1895 TTITSTQ

-1908 NNNKTG
+1908 NNNKVG
-1914 YTDTLVRNFI
+1914 YTDTLVQNFI
-1924 RSIDVVSGSATQ
+1924 RSIDVMSGSISST
-1936 VRSFLNISNGATNY
+1936 NIT
-1950 GDSDVQDFIRSIDV
+1950 
-1964 VSGSLSSSDISDVDA
+1964 DVDA
-1979 FSQSGN
+1979 FSQSGT
-1985 YSGLRAGATTK
+1985 YSGLRAQATTK
-1996 GDVGLGN
+1996 GD
-2003 VANESRAT
+2003 
-2011 ILGGNLTGTINSVA
+2011 
-2025 VATVTAGAA
+2025 
-2034 LGATSNQDSTSTIR
+2034 
-2048 SGTTATDVGLG
+2048 
-2059 NVTNESK
+2059 
-2066 STMFSSPAFTG
+2066 
-2077 NPTAPTQTSTND
+2077 
-2089 STRLAT
+2089 
-2095 TAFVQTR
+2095 
-2102 VSELIGNA
+2102 
-2110 GSTLDTLGEL
+2110 
-2120 SASLAD
+2120 
-2126 DQDSLSA
+2126 
-2133 LTTTVGT
+2133 
-2140 KLAKSSNL
+2140 
-2148 SDLQSTSTALTNLGL
+2148 
-2163 NNVTNESKSTM
+2163 
-2174 FASPTFTGTVSG
+2174 
-2186 VTKSHVGLGN
+2186 VGLGN
-2196 VENTALSTYTGD
+2196 VENTALSTYTGN

-2216 IANGAGYIDSFDI
+2216 IANGRNYSTTTGTVTSVNSEGPDAGGDVSIDTDNISEGSTNKYATTANVKSALNANLGTATFGDSNDTI
-2229 TEQTDSKYLRSN
+2229 TIPGNLVVTGTTTTNNVETVSTSNGIVFEGNVADANELTLLAGTVSADRTITLPDANGTLPLLGIDQTFSGANTFSSQIVSSVSTGTAPFSVSSTTKVTNLNADLLDGLTAGNFLRSN
-2241 ANDTATG
+2241 ATDTASG
-2248 IISITNN
+2248 VITFSNN
-2255 TATNATD
+2255 TASTTKSD
-2262 TGALVVTG
+2262 GAVIVTG

-2312 GVTWNWNDKADELQ
+2312 GVTWNWNDNADELQ
-2326 QSLPNVGVIAQDVEK
+2326 QTLPNVGVIAQDVEK
-2341 VLPELVKDRDNGY
+2341 VLPELVTDRDNGY